1 MPDVSHRGWHSVRRA
16 EDARILPQVI
26 GVGFTE
32 VLAAAK
38 AGDSDAFATLWRDT
52 NPPLLRYLSLLD
64 PSAAEDLAAETW
76 LNVVRGLRTFAGEE
90 LAWRAWVLT
99 IARRRGVDDLRR
111 KIRQPTT
118 SLSWPP
124 GGDGAYQGGA
134 ADDTADVVLRR
145 FDTRA
150 ALELIATLPPL
161 QAEVLVL
168 RVVAGLPVHL
178 VAQIVGRSPGAV
190 RVAAH
195 RGLRTL
201 ARMLAEA
208 GVTL

>member
-1 MPDVSHRGWHSVRRA
+1 
-16 EDARILPQVI
+16 VI
-26 GVGFTE
+26 GAGFPE

-38 AGDSDAFATLWRDT
+38 AGDSDAFAALWRDT
-52 NPPLLRYLSLLD
+52 NPSLLRYLRLLD

-76 LNVVRGLRTFAGEE
+76 LSVVRGLRTFSGDE

-111 KIRQPTT
+111 KIRRPT
-118 SLSWPP
+118 SPLPWPP
-124 GGDGAYQGGA
+124 GGDEGGA
-134 ADDTADVVLRR
+134 DDDTADVVLDR

-150 ALELIATLPPL
+150 ALELVATLPPL
-161 QAEVLVL
+161 QAEVIVL
-168 RVVAGLPVHL
+168 RVVAGLPVGL
-178 VAQIVGRSPGAV
+178 VAEIVDRSPGAV

-201 ARMLAEA
+201 ARVLSEA

>member
-1 MPDVSHRGWHSVRRA
+1 M
-16 EDARILPQVI
+16 
-26 GVGFTE
+26 
-32 VLAAAK
+32 
-38 AGDSDAFATLWRDT
+38 
-52 NPPLLRYLSLLD
+52 NPPLLRYLRLLD

-111 KIRQPTT
+111 RTRQPT
-118 SLSWPP
+118 SPLPWPP
-124 GGDGAYQGGA
+124 RGDEGGA
-134 ADDTADVVLRR
+134 AADTADVVLGR

-161 QAEVLVL
+161 QAEVILL
-168 RVVAGLPVHL
+168 RVVAGLPVDL
-178 VAQIVGRSPGAV
+178 VAQILDRSPGAV

-201 ARMLAEA
+201 ARVLAEG

>member
-1 MPDVSHRGWHSVRRA
+1 M
-16 EDARILPQVI
+16 I
-26 GVGFTE
+26 GAGFAE

-38 AGDSDAFATLWRDT
+38 AGDSDAFAALWRDT
-52 NPPLLRYLSLLD
+52 NPPLLRYLRLLD

-76 LNVVRGLRTFAGEE
+76 LNVVRGLATFGGDE

-111 KIRQPTT
+111 RIRRPT
-118 SLSWPP
+118 SPLPWPP
-124 GGDGAYQGGA
+124 GDGGGEGGA
-134 ADDTADVVLRR
+134 AADTADVVLGR

-161 QAEVLVL
+161 QAEVIVL
-168 RVVAGLPVHL
+168 RVVAGLPVDL
-178 VAQIVGRSPGAV
+178 VAGIVGRTPGAV

-201 ARMLAEA
+201 ARVLAEG